1 MARLLG
7 LHPLQLSSVI
17 TSLISNPWTPLCP
30 CGTIHFQ
37 YSLFPLPPR
46 PHRRILSTSVIE
58 KESTKFLEGYRTR

>member
-30 CGTIHFQ
+30 CGTIKVPIFA
-37 YSLFPLPPR
+37 LPAPT

-58 KESTKFLEGYRTR
+58 KESTKFLEGSRTR